1 MYGRLEGERTE
12 GPSDVNGRSQGRE
25 RDQERL
31 ILKES
36 EVSRAG
42 SGVRVQIKCKVDT
55 ASVDDLEKY
64 AKLFCCDRLASWGS
78 LGDEMAINPCRTLG
92 RQANNSFLPLPDE
105 ERKGPINID
114 DLSNAVYKFS
124 F

>member
-36 EVSRAG
+36 EVSKG
-42 SGVRVQIKCKVDT
+42 MV
-55 ASVDDLEKY
+55 
-64 AKLFCCDRLASWGS
+64 S
-78 LGDEMAINPCRTLG
+78 LKSRESRSSDNT
-92 RQANNSFLPLPDE
+92 
-105 ERKGPINID
+105 K
-114 DLSNAVYKFS
+114 
-124 F
+124 